1 MNVDIVKCFD
11 QISHQ
16 VIFKKV
22 PLANKYLYLIKC
34 WTTRLII
41 GTETKGGKVV
51 KIKPTKGLP
60 QGSTIGP
67 MICNIVLDGL
77 QDFLQDNLPA
87 RYKRSREELEYMK
100 YKRGT
105 PPSSSNSHINLQVFC
120 IRFEDKILIL
130 GKCLKSHVKKI
141 QTLLV
146 SFLSQRGLEI
156 KNASIFQGKRFKP
169 GMSFDYLGFTFKYP
183 NLDSASFDK
192 GKYTK
197 FEFTPMSVT
206 SGTLSKYSRSSPYLL
221 VKNSSLKILKNS
233 LRVQLSKK
241 NGYLSVK
248 TMIDKLNTI
257 LRGSLNYFNL
267 TATIKNQ
274 LLPINNLLHKLFYKY
289 LLRKFSSVPK
299 IYSFIK
305 TNFIDQN
312 RFKDGNKVLLRV
324 GDINPFESIALIFI
338 APSNE
343 FLTANIY
350 VDQGI
355 IDRKTE
361 SLLALKRISKLS
373 YGRQLSKQELIRLLH
388 EYQEGICLH
397 CLKEIDL
404 DNEQVEL
411 DH

>member
-1 MNVDIVKCFD
+1 MNVDIVQCFD

-16 VIFKKV
+16 VIFEKI

-34 WTTRLII
+34 WATSLII
-41 GTETKGGKVV
+41 RPETKGGKDI
-51 KIKPTKGLP
+51 KIKPTKGVP
-60 QGSTIGP
+60 QGSIIGP

-77 QDFLQDNLPA
+77 QDFIQDNLPA
-87 RYKRSREELEYMK
+87 RYKRSREELEYME
-100 YKRGT
+100 YKLGT
-105 PPSSSNSHINLQVFC
+105 PASSPNSHINLQVFC
-120 IRFEDKILIL
+120 IRYADDILIL
-130 GKCLKSHVKKI
+130 GKCLKLHVKKI
-141 QTLLV
+141 QSLLV
-146 SFLSQRGLEI
+146 TFLSQRGLEI
-156 KNASIFQGKRFKP
+156 KNASMFQGKRFKP

-197 FEFTPMSVT
+197 LEFTPMSVA
-206 SGTLSKYSRSSPYLL
+206 SETLSKYSRSGPYLL
-221 VKNSSLKILKNS
+221 VKSSSLKKLKNS

-257 LRGSLNYFNL
+257 LRGSSNYFSL
-267 TATIKNQ
+267 TAATKKQ
-274 LLPINNLLHKLFYKY
+274 WLPINNLLHKLFYKY

-312 RFKDGNKVLLRV
+312 RFKDENKVLLRIS
-324 GDINPFESIALIFI
+324 DINPLESVALVFI

-343 FLTANIY
+343 LLIANIY
-350 VDQGI
+350 VDQNI

-373 YGRQLSKQELIRLLH
+373 YGRQLSKQELIHLLH